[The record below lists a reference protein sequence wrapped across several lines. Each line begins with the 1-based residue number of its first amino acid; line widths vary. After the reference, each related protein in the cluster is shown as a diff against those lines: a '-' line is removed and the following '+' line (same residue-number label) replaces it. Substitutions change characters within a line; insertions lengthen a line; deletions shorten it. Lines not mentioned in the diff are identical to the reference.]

1 MPIKVSDRTS
11 LATNDV
17 FAILNAPV
25 IIEDNDIVK
34 AGENK

>member
-17 FAILNAPV
+17 YDINAPV